1 MSELTSTLFGMPLV
15 LDEED
20 VRRVQRVATEA
31 WEHQSGRPPGDLE
44 EDLGALAAWFHP
56 KLRGA
61 TLRARLGDL
70 EPLALSP
77 AGIPPLVLLPCGE
90 GRGLLTPEGR
100 AWLACS
106 AEPRSR
112 TGGQFVWTVDQGR
125 PLETLLLTLY
135 RGWTRHRL
143 EDVIEKQSGAGA
155 PMLPSAV
162 ALVLLLLVNGSL
174 EENRAIR
181 RVRAPETQARIDSV
195 VADVIVAFADSLAGP
210 SSRGRSPEQ
219 FSLWSGYPL
228 TEARRRLAGL
238 LVVDPEEGAI
248 YLAPGSEERVSQ
260 FLAQDLARRRGLT
273 AERLEEA
280 FDALVDTYR
289 QRLPDLS
296 ALGSGFERVGRTEAL
311 RERLSRAVAGGR

>member
-1 MSELTSTLFGMPLV
+1 MTELASTLFGMPLV

-20 VRRVQRVATEA
+20 VRRVQRVTTEA
-31 WEHQSGRPPGDLE
+31 WELQSGRPPADLE
-44 EDLGALAAWFHP
+44 EDLEALAAWFHP

-61 TLRARLGDL
+61 TLRARLVNL

-112 TGGQFVWTVDQGR
+112 TGGQFVWAADQGY
-125 PLETLLLTLY
+125 PLEAQLLALY
-135 RGWTRHRL
+135 RDWSRHRI
-143 EDVIEKQSGAGA
+143 EDVIEKQSGGGA

-174 EENRAIR
+174 EEGRAIR
-181 RVRAPETQARIDSV
+181 RVRTPEAQARIDGV
-195 VADVIVAFADSLAGP
+195 VADVIEAFADPLTSP
-210 SSRGRSPEQ
+210 SSRGRSPDQ

-248 YLAPGSEERVSQ
+248 YLSPGSEERVTQ
-260 FLAQDLARRRGLT
+260 FLAQDLARRRGL
-273 AERLEEA
+273 AADRLEEA

-289 QRLPDLS
+289 RRLPDLS

-311 RERLSRAVAGGR
+311 RERLGRAVAGGP

>member
-1 MSELTSTLFGMPLV
+1 MSELASTLFGMPLV

-31 WEHQSGRPPGDLE
+31 WELQSGRPPASFE
-44 EDLGALAAWFHP
+44 EDLGELATWFHP

-77 AGIPPLVLLPCGE
+77 TGIPSVVLLPCGE

-112 TGGQFVWTVDQGR
+112 MGGQLVWVADQGH
-125 PLETLLLTLY
+125 PLETRLLTLY

-155 PMLPSAV
+155 PMLPTAV

-174 EENRAIR
+174 EEGRAIR
-181 RVRAPETQARIDSV
+181 RVRTPEAQAKIDGV
-195 VADVIVAFADSLAGP
+195 VADVIAAFADSLAGP
-210 SSRGRSPEQ
+210 SSRGRSPKE
-219 FSLWSGYPL
+219 FSLWGGYPL

-238 LVVDPEEGAI
+238 LVVDPDEGAI
-248 YLAPGSEERVSQ
+248 YLAPGNEERVTQ

-273 AERLEEA
+273 SERLEEA

-289 QRLPDLS
+289 RRLPDLS
-296 ALGSGFERVGRTEAL
+296 ALGSGFERIGRTEAL
-311 RERLSRAVAGGR
+311 RERLGRAVAVEP